1 MSTKNFGCRPP
12 FLWSSRIPWSKIWLI
27 SINFLGMSKLKTRL
41 KYFFPF
47 CTLSYITLEHTLIM
61 YKYTYPLES
70 LSTSL
75 NNETKYNCWWQLIL
89 SYTSTSLGLRWS
101 VLIPKMLPHI
111 FRPNWTSVDNLTQ
124 LDFHAWCL
132 PLVCPRFL
140 IRSHWCSKISIYLSI
155 PTLLVEEACVFLKVS
170 LHAAYTYTMKEFLTS
185 FQLI

>member
-47 CTLSYITLEHTLIM
+47 CTLSYITLEHTLSISIHIHLSHSVLAWTM
-61 YKYTYPLES
+61 KPNTTAGDNLFYQYTF
-70 LSTSL
+70 
-75 NNETKYNCWWQLIL
+75 
-89 SYTSTSLGLRWS
+89 LGLLWS

-111 FRPNWTSVDNLTQ
+111 SRPNWTSVDNLTQ